1 MPHILNGAWK
11 MTSGLPVRVFVSMP
25 RFLPRSIVLVAAL
38 CILWQGIGAGIST
51 AQAGC
56 GDYVH
61 LGTMESPARLSG
73 IADTVSGFDS
83 TVPNPEFPRQP
94 CQGPHCGEQPSTPP
108 SPAPGPTSGS
118 PQHEAYLVEL
128 LAIMSHASDFVSS
141 DTTAQYG
148 KLPEAPLEPP
158 PRLCS

>member
-1 MPHILNGAWK
+1 MPHILNEAWK
-11 MTSGLPVRVFVSMP
+11 MTSGLPVRVFVSML

-61 LGTMESPARLSG
+61 LGAMESPAILSG
-73 IADTVSGFDS
+73 IADTISRFDS
-83 TVPNPEFPRQP
+83 TVPNSEFPPRP
-94 CQGPHCGEQPSTPP
+94 CQGPHCGEQPSTPLA
-108 SPAPGPTSGS
+108 PAPVPTTGG
-118 PQHEAYLVEL
+118 PQHEGCLVEL
-128 LAIMSHASDFVSS
+128 LASMSPASDFISC
-141 DTTAQYG
+141 DTSALYG
-148 KLPEAPLEPP
+148 KLPEAPIEPP